1 MKIATPARTRAILN
15 QYQLRAKKKLGQNFL
30 ISERVTSAIVR
41 AIDLQLDDVVVEIG
55 PGIGSL
61 TEELLQKA
69 GQVVAIE
76 LDRELIPVLQ
86 DLFRDYSNL
95 KLVNQDVLKVNL
107 DQLVQEQTGATRYKL
122 AANLPYYI
130 TTPILMHLLENRY
143 RISEMALM
151 VQKEVAERICAQPG
165 GKEYGAIT
173 VAVQYYCQ
181 ARIFVQVPATSFIPT
196 PEVESAVIHLKKH
209 NQPPVDPGDEK
220 IFFRVVK
227 AAFAQ
232 RRKTLLNTL
241 SKAGFNLTRE
251 EWLQLLESC
260 QIEPGRRGETLSL
273 EEFARISRELSVNPA
288 LTGA

>member
-41 AIDLQLDDVVVEIG
+41 AIDLQPDDVVVEIG

>member
-41 AIDLQLDDVVVEIG
+41 AIDLQSDDVVVEIG

-209 NQPPVDPGDEK
+209 NQPPVDPGDER

-251 EWLQLLESC
+251 EWLQLLKSC

>member
-41 AIDLQLDDVVVEIG
+41 AIDLQPDDVVVEIG

-151 VQKEVAERICAQPG
+151 VQKEVAERICARPG

-173 VAVQYYCQ
+173 VAVQYFCQ
-181 ARIFVQVPATSFIPT
+181 ARLAVQVPASAFIPA
-196 PEVESAVIHLKKH
+196 PEVESAVIHLKRH
-209 NQPPVDPGDEK
+209 QQPPVDPGDEK

-241 SKAGFNLTRE
+241 SAAGFNLSRE
-251 EWLQLLESC
+251 EWLKLLERC